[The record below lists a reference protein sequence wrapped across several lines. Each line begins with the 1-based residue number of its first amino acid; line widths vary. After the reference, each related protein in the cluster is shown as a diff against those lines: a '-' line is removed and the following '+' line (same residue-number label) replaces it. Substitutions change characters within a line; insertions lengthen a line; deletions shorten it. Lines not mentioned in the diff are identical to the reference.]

1 VLGEDLQRLSVITNE
16 SLPDVTNPNA
26 NLLGRN
32 DPQLT
37 GLELLNQHRSARR
50 EPARLKLP
58 RNRNHVAIPDPANL
72 DHLHAISI
80 HADIPVAALAS
91 RRQSEQPRPAPAA
104 PAVRPLRKRCQA
116 SCRHPLCRLR
126 DGLDDKRNRWNRA
139 VLMRL
144 SGGRRLRDFRDVAED
159 SRAWWQD
166 SLIGTSRVVFPG
178 VEIARVGGR
187 HGRSDGRSGVLE
199 RYAWVAGILFVVAL
213 VAEIVVALGVNL
225 TQNDS
230 AVKIANGLHAHET
243 ALTVIACLSIVYAVM
258 FVIYLSALHNLL
270 RGDTDRT
277 RALGSLV
284 LVGGVLFVTLHGVS
298 DIGITGLV
306 AAKLA
311 SYGAQHD
318 PGLSYTLYLTTFALE
333 SVGDVFGSL
342 FALATGVLVLRSG
355 VLPRW
360 LGWVSMLAGSMLFLQ
375 GFGLGGVIA
384 SFGLVLDLI
393 GFLLLLVFVLMSSV
407 ILLTRKS
414 AAPDTAG
421 AVT

>member
-1 VLGEDLQRLSVITNE
+1 VGDAPV
-16 SLPDVTNPNA
+16 
-26 NLLGRN
+26 GR
-32 DPQLT
+32 T
-37 GLELLNQHRSARR
+37 
-50 EPARLKLP
+50 
-58 RNRNHVAIPDPANL
+58 
-72 DHLHAISI
+72 
-80 HADIPVAALAS
+80 
-91 RRQSEQPRPAPAA
+91 
-104 PAVRPLRKRCQA
+104 
-116 SCRHPLCRLR
+116 
-126 DGLDDKRNRWNRA
+126 
-139 VLMRL
+139 
-144 SGGRRLRDFRDVAED
+144 
-159 SRAWWQD
+159 AW
-166 SLIGTSRVVFPG
+166 
-178 VEIARVGGR
+178 
-187 HGRSDGRSGVLE
+187 E

-213 VAEIVVALGVNL
+213 VAEIVVALGVKL

-230 AVKIANGLHAHET
+230 ATKIANGLHAHKT

-270 RGDTDRT
+270 RGGSDRT

-311 SYGAQHD
+311 SYGARHD

-342 FALATGVLVLRSG
+342 FAFATGALVLRSG

-360 LGWVSMLAGSMLFLQ
+360 LGWVSILAASMLFLQ

-393 GFLLLLVFVLMSSV
+393 GFLLLLVFVLVSSV
-407 ILLTRKS
+407 ILLMRKS
-414 AAPDTAG
+414 VQAETAG
-421 AVT
+421 ALT